1 MENKQQ
7 KFNLSFQFMQAW
19 FSEHQNSHNDT
30 AVYSFILSITYTQKV
45 HMEGVI
51 ATVVYV
57 AEDDLVGH

>member
-1 MENKQQ
+1 M
-7 KFNLSFQFMQAW
+7 F
-19 FSEHQNSHNDT
+19 T

-57 AEDDLVGH
+57 AEDDLVGHQWEERPLVL